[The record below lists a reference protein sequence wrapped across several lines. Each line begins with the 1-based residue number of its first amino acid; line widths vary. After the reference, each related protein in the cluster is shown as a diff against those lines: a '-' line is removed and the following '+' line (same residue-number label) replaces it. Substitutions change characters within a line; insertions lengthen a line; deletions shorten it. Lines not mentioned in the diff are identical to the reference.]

1 LSGGPDLRGAEAER
15 RNGGADSRGAG
26 GERGNGGADG
36 EHRNGGAD
44 GEHRNETHL
53 ERLDRNLGELTGEL
67 RVVVTGVQ
75 VLFAFLL
82 IVPFDPGFAHVGAF
96 ERIVYLVTLVLA
108 ALAAVCTI
116 TPSAE
121 HRFLFRHDDKQH
133 IVFRSNRVVIGGL
146 VLLALAMCGCLMLV
160 TTKLF
165 GVTAGALAA
174 GIGALPFA
182 ILWFAGPIARL
193 RALERQTQSGA
204 SSRPSAEAAGGGRR

>member
-1 LSGGPDLRGAEAER
+1 MIGGPDLRGADGER
-15 RNGGADSRGAG
+15 RNGGAD
-26 GERGNGGADG
+26 GER
-36 EHRNGGAD
+36 
-44 GEHRNETHL
+44 RNETHL
-53 ERLDRNLGELTGEL
+53 ERLDRNLEELTGEL

-82 IVPFDPGFAHVGAF
+82 IVPFDTGFADVGPF
-96 ERIVYLVTLVLA
+96 ERMVYLVTLVLA

-116 TPSAE
+116 APSAE

-133 IVFRSNRVVIGGL
+133 IVFSSNRVVIGGL
-146 VLLALAMCGCLMLV
+146 AFLALAMCGCLMLV

-193 RALERQTQSGA
+193 RALERQTRSGA
-204 SSRPSAEAAGGGRR
+204 PGRPPG